1 MRGKSPTIVRR
12 RLFACFEN
20 KQNILVSVKV
30 EWRASRLATGANMTH
45 VKLFIFKDR
54 NKRLVHR
61 IWKKKQPLKKKT
73 KKTKSRAIH
82 TSHTKVEKIA
92 GQASTAAAPLR
103 TRHLGALWRAFGN
116 PFYADELPAF
126 LNASSR
132 GKAPLHVFYAQDYH
146 TGRVCEMCTHCVA
159 RLSHLNS
166 RSFLWRAEAVIYAPR
181 ICGTVLKTQAKYF
194 NQPRLAHA
202 VRAIKYYKSMSTS
215 APR

>member
-1 MRGKSPTIVRR
+1 M
-12 RLFACFEN
+12 
-20 KQNILVSVKV
+20 
-30 EWRASRLATGANMTH
+30 
-45 VKLFIFKDR
+45 
-54 NKRLVHR
+54 
-61 IWKKKQPLKKKT
+61 KKKQPLKKKT

-159 RLSHLNS
+159 RLNHLNS
-166 RSFLWRAEAVIYAPR
+166 RSFLWRAQAVIYAPR